1 MCRKMRCSCYQPFI
15 ANFMTNIVTCSSFIR
30 KIDNETEYGYHL
42 ANYLGNINVIPSSG
56 LLIITLQ
63 HSNMHQNTVVQ
74 LTKLKLK
81 TNGQSFQSCGGPV
94 SCLNPSQ
101 RQAESANFA
110 LCLHLLAI
118 SVLLFKVEFSSL
130 LAINS
135 FSRVHRAQIL
145 DVGE

>member
-1 MCRKMRCSCYQPFI
+1 MRCSCYQLFI

-30 KIDNETEYGYHL
+30 KIDNELEYGYHL

-63 HSNMHQNTVVQ
+63 HSSMHQNTVVQ

-81 TNGQSFQSCGGPV
+81 TNGQSLESCGGPV
-94 SCLNPSQ
+94 SCLTPSQ
-101 RQAESANFA
+101 RQAERANFA
-110 LCLHLLAI
+110 LCRHLLAI

-135 FSRVHRAQIL
+135 FSRVHRGQIL

>member
-1 MCRKMRCSCYQPFI
+1 M
-15 ANFMTNIVTCSSFIR
+15 
-30 KIDNETEYGYHL
+30 DHL

-63 HSNMHQNTVVQ
+63 HSSMHQNTVVQ

-81 TNGQSFQSCGGPV
+81 TTLKLKTNGQSLQSCGGPV

>member
-1 MCRKMRCSCYQPFI
+1 M
-15 ANFMTNIVTCSSFIR
+15 
-30 KIDNETEYGYHL
+30 DHL

-63 HSNMHQNTVVQ
+63 HSSMHQNTVVQ

-81 TNGQSFQSCGGPV
+81 LKTNGQSLESCGGPV
-94 SCLNPSQ
+94 SCLTPSQ
-101 RQAESANFA
+101 RQAERANFA
-110 LCLHLLAI
+110 LCRHLLAI

-135 FSRVHRAQIL
+135 FSRVHRGQIL

>member
-1 MCRKMRCSCYQPFI
+1 M
-15 ANFMTNIVTCSSFIR
+15 
-30 KIDNETEYGYHL
+30 DHL